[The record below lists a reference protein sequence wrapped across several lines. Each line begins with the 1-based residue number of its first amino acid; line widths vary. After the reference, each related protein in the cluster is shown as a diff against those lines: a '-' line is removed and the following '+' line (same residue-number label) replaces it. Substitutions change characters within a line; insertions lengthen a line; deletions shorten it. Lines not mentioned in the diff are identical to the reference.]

1 MDRCNNILF
10 KLYSLQQNRI
20 NIIIIIIIINSNP
33 YYYYYYS
40 KHGTE
45 RKYRQKCKTDPLTF
59 IVFHFNPLT
68 FSFVNSVL

>member
-20 NIIIIIIIINSNP
+20 NIIITIIIINSNP
-33 YYYYYYS
+33 YYYHYL

-68 FSFVNSVL
+68 FSFVNSVI